1 MPAHSAPP
9 MLLVLFCAVAV
20 LGLASAVRA
29 SSELTWDL
37 TDLYQDQ
44 AAWEQA
50 RDEMPKLLDRLE
62 PHRGHLGESAASLR
76 EALDLVFEAR
86 KLGFRLF
93 TYANLLSDMDTR
105 QPGPQGMKQAM
116 FQLRAEVRT
125 RTSWVDPEILTLPS
139 ATIARFLEEDPGLAP
154 YRRYLERLDAKRPH
168 TLDTRG
174 EEILGL
180 ASLVDD
186 DGDTIG
192 GLLLDAEIPW
202 REVTLSDGSSLRV
215 DVAGY
220 SRGRAL
226 PARQDRITT
235 YGAFYDSLGGFK
247 QALAATLASTVKN
260 HVFKARVRG
269 YGNTLEAAL
278 ADSEVDPAAYEL
290 LVREVNASLPTLHR
304 YLELRARM
312 LGLEDLAYYDLYPSL
327 VPEVDDHYPWAG
339 ATEQVLAALAPMGPE
354 YTEYLRHAFNH
365 RWVDVYPREGK
376 RSGAYMAGSAYDVHP
391 YMLLNHLDDYDST
404 STLAHEAGHMMHS
417 ALTNRA
423 QPYPTA
429 DYEIFVA
436 EVASV
441 TNEWLL
447 FDYTLKRAGN
457 DEERLAILGQF
468 LESVRTTVFRQT
480 MFAEFERTIHRM
492 VEEGK
497 PLSSEQLN
505 AAYLELLR
513 RYHGHDQGVC
523 RVDETYAVEWAFVP
537 HFHYNYYVYAYATS
551 FIAAAAFS
559 DNILTGANGG
569 AQAYV
574 DSVLKA
580 GSSKPPV
587 EILKAGGVDMTT
599 PAPAQS
605 LIRAMNRI
613 MDQMEEILDRQAR
626 S

>member
-1 MPAHSAPP
+1 MPASGTLST
-9 MLLVLFCAVAV
+9 LLVVVCALGA
-20 LGLASAVRA
+20 LGLASTGRA
-29 SSELTWDL
+29 GTELTWDL
-37 TDLYQDQ
+37 ADLYPDQ
-44 AAWEQA
+44 VAWERA
-50 RDEMPKLLDRLE
+50 RKGVPEILDRLD
-62 PHRGHLGESAASLR
+62 PYRGRLGDSAASLR

-86 KLGFRLF
+86 KLGLRLY

-116 FQLRAEVRT
+116 LQLRAEMRT
-125 RTSWVDPEILTLPS
+125 RTAWVDPEILALPAATLE
-139 ATIARFLEEDPGLAP
+139 RFLVEDPGLTA
-154 YRRYLERLDAKRPH
+154 YRRYLERLDARRPH
-168 TLDTRG
+168 TLDARG
-174 EEILGL
+174 EEIMGL

-202 REVTLSDGSSLRV
+202 REVTLADGSTLRV
-215 DVAGY
+215 DPAGY
-220 SRGRAL
+220 TRGRAL
-226 PARQDRITT
+226 PAREDRVAT
-235 YGAFYDSLGGFK
+235 YGAFYASLAGF
-247 QALAATLASTVKN
+247 QQSLAATLASTVKN

-278 ADSEVDPAAYEL
+278 ADSEVDPAAYEI
-290 LVREVNASLPTLHR
+290 LVREVNAGLPTLHR
-304 YLELRARM
+304 YLALRSRM
-312 LGLEDLAYYDLYPSL
+312 LGIPDLAYHDLYPSL
-327 VPEVDDHYPWAG
+327 VQEVADDYPWAK
-339 ATEQVLAALAPMGPE
+339 ATEEVLAALAPMGTE
-354 YTEYLRHAFNH
+354 YADYLRHAYAS

-391 YMLLNHLDDYDST
+391 YMLLNHLEDYEST
-404 STLAHEAGHMMHS
+404 STLAHESGHMMHS

-447 FDYTLKRAGN
+447 FEYSLKRAGS
-457 DEERLAILGQF
+457 DDERLAILGQF

-480 MFAEFERTIHRM
+480 MFAEFERTIHRL
-492 VEEGK
+492 VEEGQ
-497 PLSSEQLN
+497 PLSSERLN
-505 AAYLELLR
+505 DAYLELLR

-523 RVDETYAVEWAFVP
+523 RVDEAYAVEWAYVP

-569 AQAYV
+569 AAAYV
-574 DSVLKA
+574 DNVLKA

-587 EILKAGGVDMTT
+587 EILKAGGVDLTT
-599 PAPAQS
+599 AAPAQS

-613 MDQMEEILDRQAR
+613 MDRMEEILDRQAR